1 MTKRET
7 IRASSVHL
15 LEGDTESM
23 FCPFC
28 QASHEEKL
36 YVTRLEGGKLA
47 YQCKRAS
54 CGEKGI
60 ITGTRGEGGS
70 PPKQFKPKYLD
81 KETRVLSSET
91 QDYIEEKYQI
101 PRELLDE
108 IGVLQSV
115 SGDEI
120 FFPIYRYGKRLGWVS
135 KRLSGYGKKSII
147 YREVEEPLWFAV
159 EGELSNDVW
168 LVEDCLSAMKIVEAG
183 GNAIA
188 LLGTTLSKELI
199 KHLEQ
204 YYSRVYVALDPDAVN
219 KQRKIVKQLKMGIHA
234 EDVFLE
240 QDPKD
245 TPIEDLRRHLGI
257 QNN

>member
-7 IRASSVHL
+7 IRANAIHL
-15 LEGDTESM
+15 QEGDTESM

-36 YVTRLEGGKLA
+36 YVTRLGGGKLA

-101 PRELLDE
+101 PRELLDAL
-108 IGVLQSV
+108 GVLQSV

-120 FFPIYRYGKRLGWVS
+120 FFPIYKAGKRLAWTS
-135 KRLSGYGKKSII
+135 KRLRGYGKKSIV
-147 YREVEEPLWFAV
+147 YKEVDESLFFEV
-159 EGELSNDVW
+159 TLSGQNHVVI
-168 LVEDCLSAMKIVEAG
+168 VEDCLSAMKVANVG
-183 GNAIA
+183 DGMNAIA
-188 LLGTTLSKELI
+188 LIGTHLSSEVIRHITTNYTK
-199 KHLEQ
+199 
-204 YYSRVYVALDPDAVN
+204 VFVALDADAVN
-219 KQRKIVKQLKMGIHA
+219 TQRKMVRHLNMYIDTV
-234 EDVFLE
+234 DVFLP

-257 QNN
+257 